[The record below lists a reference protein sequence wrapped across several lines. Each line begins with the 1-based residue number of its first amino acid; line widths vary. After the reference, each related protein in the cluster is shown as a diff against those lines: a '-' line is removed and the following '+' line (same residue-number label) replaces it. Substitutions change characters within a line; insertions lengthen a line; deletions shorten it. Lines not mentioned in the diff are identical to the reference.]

1 MSRRKRLIAVVGAS
15 GFVGHHVVT
24 ALMCHDVD
32 VVATA
37 TRSDHLADIAGLAR
51 VETLNVHEH
60 PGEAFDRLG
69 RPDAVIHLAW
79 AGLPNYRSLHHIETE
94 LPAQFRFLC
103 GLIRQ
108 GLTQLTVIGTCFEYG
123 MQSGSLAEHLQCL
136 PANPYGYAKHAL
148 HQQLGFFKDQHPFA
162 LQWLRLFY
170 MFGPGQSTASLYR
183 QLQAAIDGGLDSF
196 DMSGGEQL
204 RDYLA
209 VGDVARHIVQLALG
223 AGDCGVVNICAGRPV
238 SVRAV
243 VEGWIREREATLK
256 LNLGVYPYPD
266 YEPMAF
272 WGNDS
277 KLRLLSKTK

>member
-1 MSRRKRLIAVVGAS
+1 MSRSKRLIAVVGAS
-15 GFVGHHVVT
+15 GFVGRHVVT
-24 ALMCHDVD
+24 ALMRHDVD

-37 TRSDHLADIAGLAR
+37 TAPDHLADMAGLAR
-51 VETLNVHEH
+51 VETINVHEP

-94 LPAQFRFLC
+94 LPAQFNFLC
-103 GLIRQ
+103 ELIKQ

-123 MQSGSLAEHLQCL
+123 MQSGSLAEHLPCL
-136 PANPYGYAKHAL
+136 PTNPYGYAKHAL
-148 HQQLGFFKDQHPFA
+148 HQQLGYFKNQHPFA

-170 MFGPGQSTASLYR
+170 MFGTGQSTASLYR
-183 QLQAAIDGGLDSF
+183 QLQAAIDGRSDSF

-209 VGDVARHIVQLALG
+209 VGDAARHIVQLALG
-223 AGDCGVVNICAGRPV
+223 AGDCGVVNICAGRPT

-243 VEGWIREREATLK
+243 VEEWIREREATLK

>member
-1 MSRRKRLIAVVGAS
+1 MSRSKRLIAVVGAS
-15 GFVGHHVVT
+15 GFIGRHVLT
-24 ALMCHDVD
+24 ALRHYDVD
-32 VVATA
+32 VLATA
-37 TRSDHLADIAGLAR
+37 TAVEHLADVSGLAR
-51 VETLNVHEH
+51 VENIDIHE
-60 PGEAFDRLG
+60 PADEAFARLG

-103 GLIRQ
+103 ALIRQ
-108 GLTQLTVIGTCFEYG
+108 GLAQITVIGTCFEYG
-123 MQSGSLAEHLQCL
+123 MQSGPLAEQL
-136 PANPYGYAKHAL
+136 PCAPTNSYGYAKNAL
-148 HQQLGFFKDQHPFA
+148 HQQLAFFKARHPFV

-170 MFGPGQSTASLYR
+170 TFGPGQSASSLHR
-183 QLQAAIDGGLDSF
+183 QLQTAIDGGSDSF

-209 VGDVARHIVQLALG
+209 VGDVARHIAQLALG
-223 AGDCGVVNICAGRPV
+223 AGDCGTVNVCSGRPV
-238 SVRAV
+238 SVRSAV
-243 VEGWIREREATLK
+243 EEWIRERDATLK

-277 KLRLLSKTK
+277 KLRLLSDAK